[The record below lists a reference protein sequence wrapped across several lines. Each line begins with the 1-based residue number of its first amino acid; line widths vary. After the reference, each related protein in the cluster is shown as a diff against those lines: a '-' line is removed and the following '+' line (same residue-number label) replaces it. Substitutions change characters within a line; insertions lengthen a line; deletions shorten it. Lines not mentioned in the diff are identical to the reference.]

1 MDAPYT
7 LPFDRFWGWLV
18 NHPNCIVRVGT
29 PEAVLYDDEDIHWI
43 FGVEDDRTLLV
54 QALRGKRLVGELLV
68 ERDQVAYAEAVPQE
82 QADEHVF
89 ELISETEAD
98 RFAAYFFVLSHGF
111 DPEGA
116 PTGPRVH

>member
-1 MDAPYT
+1 
-7 LPFDRFWGWLV
+7 
-18 NHPNCIVRVGT
+18 
-29 PEAVLYDDEDIHWI
+29 
-43 FGVEDDRTLLV
+43 
-54 QALRGKRLVGELLV
+54 
-68 ERDQVAYAEAVPQE
+68 VPQE